1 MEKVNRLIKFRAW
14 DLKEKVMYQDV
25 VVSQWGV
32 QYIRGHDIE
41 FVTDWG
47 IRYFR
52 MQFTGLFDKNGK
64 EIYEGDILNMT
75 YRDDVKKE
83 EPRNLSITWK
93 EPIKGV
99 VKFENAGFFVGDEFV
114 LLGKIGR
121 SLEVIGNIYEN
132 PELLES
138 EK

>member
-1 MEKVNRLIKFRAW
+1 MENINRLIKFRVW

-25 VVSQWGV
+25 VVSEWGV

-41 FVTDWG
+41 FVTDRG

-75 YRDDVKKE
+75 YHGSVSIVKPEIKDVVGFERGCFIVKE
-83 EPRNLSITWK
+83 T
-93 EPIKGV
+93 
-99 VKFENAGFFVGDEFV
+99 GFA
-114 LLGKIGR
+114 LGKIGR

-132 PELLES
+132 SNLLES
-138 EK
+138 EEK